1 MRKQLAAMGVSTVP
15 AVVVDG
21 VPMVS
26 GFYDARR
33 LAGALNLGPDA
44 WGLPPPR
51 PPERRQQFMA
61 DLDLVANATADA
73 ARLVPASRLDD
84 RPEGDFW
91 SLRELAY
98 HSFAFN
104 NRVRRA
110 VAFDEPM
117 TWDRLNAYIEECKQF
132 ATPGAIVDAGLTL
145 HGEFKTWFVGDDEAV
160 WAETLETHSGEQR
173 AEDMLFFALGHMAFH
188 LVQLYH
194 YLDLLGVTG
203 FTRLNEARLLAM
215 DEPTPIGSGT
225 DLN

>member
-1 MRKQLAAMGVSTVP
+1 MGVETVP

-21 VPMVS
+21 VPIVS

-33 LAGALNLGPDA
+33 LASALNLGSDA

-51 PPERRQQFMA
+51 SPERRKQFIG
-61 DLDLVANATADA
+61 DLDWVANATADA
-73 ARLVPASRLDD
+73 TRKIPAARLDD
-84 RPEGDFW
+84 RPEGEFW

-110 VAFDEPM
+110 IALDEPM
-117 TWDRLNAYIEECKQF
+117 SWAALNAYIEECQKF
-132 ATPGAIVDAGLTL
+132 STADAIADAGLSL
-145 HGEFKTWFVGDDEAV
+145 HREFKTFFASHDETLWDD
-160 WAETLETHSGEQR
+160 TLETHSGEQR

-194 YLDLLGVTG
+194 YLDLIGVIG
-203 FTRLNEARLLAM
+203 FRRLDEARLLAM
-215 DEPTPIGSGT
+215 DEPTPIGGGT
-225 DLN
+225 DLR

>member
-1 MRKQLAAMGVSTVP
+1 MGPPAP
-15 AVVVDG
+15 AV
-21 VPMVS
+21 
-26 GFYDARR
+26 
-33 LAGALNLGPDA
+33 AGA
-44 WGLPPPR
+44 
-51 PPERRQQFMA
+51 
-61 DLDLVANATADA
+61 A
-73 ARLVPASRLDD
+73 AAIHGLDD

-117 TWDRLNAYIEECKQF
+117 TWARLNAYIEECREF
-132 ATPGAIVDAGLTL
+132 ATPGAIVDAGLAL
-145 HGEFKTWFVGDDEAV
+145 HREFKTWFIVDDEAV

-194 YLDLLGVTG
+194 YLDLIGVTG

-215 DEPTPIGSGT
+215 DEPTPIGGGT

>member
-1 MRKQLAAMGVSTVP
+1 
-15 AVVVDG
+15 
-21 VPMVS
+21 
-26 GFYDARR
+26 
-33 LAGALNLGPDA
+33 
-44 WGLPPPR
+44 
-51 PPERRQQFMA
+51 MA
-61 DLDLVANATADA
+61 DLDWVAGATADA

-84 RPEGDFW
+84 RPEGEFW

-110 VAFDEPM
+110 IAFNEPM
-117 TWDRLNAYIEECKQF
+117 TWERLNAYIEECRPF
-132 ATPGAIVDAGLTL
+132 AMADAIADAGLAL
-145 HGEFKTWFVGDDEAV
+145 HREFKTWFALNDKTV

-194 YLDLLGVTG
+194 YLDLIGVTG
-203 FTRLNEARLLAM
+203 FTRLSEIRLLAM

-225 DLN
+225 ELS